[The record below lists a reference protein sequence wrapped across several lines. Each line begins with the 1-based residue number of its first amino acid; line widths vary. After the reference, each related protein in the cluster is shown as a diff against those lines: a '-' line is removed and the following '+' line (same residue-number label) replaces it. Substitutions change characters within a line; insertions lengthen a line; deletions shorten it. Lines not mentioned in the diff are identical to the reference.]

1 VHALTQ
7 QQRGAAVAQV
17 VEADAGQASAS
28 EQRKEAPLPQVL
40 GVERPADEVSV
51 S

>member
-1 VHALTQ
+1 
-7 QQRGAAVAQV
+7 

-28 EQRKEAPLPQVL
+28 KQREEAPTPQVV

-51 S
+51 F